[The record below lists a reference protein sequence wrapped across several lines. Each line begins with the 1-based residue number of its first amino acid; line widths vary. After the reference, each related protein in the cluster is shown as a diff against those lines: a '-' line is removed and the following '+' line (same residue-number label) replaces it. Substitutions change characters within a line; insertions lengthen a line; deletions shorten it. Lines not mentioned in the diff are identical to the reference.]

1 MIGNQFLEVPL
12 RKLLTMALKY
22 DTLYISHNNRNRFT
36 FVKRRN
42 YTGRK
47 HAIPALRLKPYTIHL
62 YRQHPGSAFG
72 WTIPTKHHSKQQ
84 KLF

>member
-1 MIGNQFLEVPL
+1 M
-12 RKLLTMALKY
+12 
-22 DTLYISHNNRNRFT
+22 SHNKRNRFT